1 MQNEDT
7 GRVLLLLTRQVER
20 LDCEMRA
27 MQAQMAALGEWAMR
41 QREAGLVSVAGAED
55 FLEMERTKPRK
66 KRPA

>member
-20 LDCEMRA
+20 LDCEMQA
-27 MQAQMAALGEWAMR
+27 MQAQMAALKEWAMR
-41 QREAGLVSVAGAED
+41 QREAGLVNVAGAED

-66 KRPA
+66 NRPA